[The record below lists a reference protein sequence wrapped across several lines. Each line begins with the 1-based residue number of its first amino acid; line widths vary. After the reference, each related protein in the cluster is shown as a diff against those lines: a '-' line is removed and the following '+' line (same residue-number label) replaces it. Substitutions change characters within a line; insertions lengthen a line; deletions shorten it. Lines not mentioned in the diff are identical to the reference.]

1 MDGKK
6 HNAKRRKR
14 VVGKRVRI
22 AVFIAFFIGI
32 ILSVFQYFRFVSKT
46 VYEESVS
53 HLTEIFHQSDRMLKE
68 LTDKN
73 LTYLHMWGEYLKS
86 TSGESET
93 RDYIEKA
100 QEDAGFLNFY
110 FLSADGN

>member
-1 MDGKK
+1 MDSKK
-6 HNAKRRKR
+6 HNAKRKKR

-22 AVFIAFFIGI
+22 VVFIAFFIGI

-53 HLTEIFHQSDRMLKE
+53 HLTEIFHQSDHMLKE

-73 LTYLHMWGEYLKS
+73 LTYLHMWRVSKEHF
-86 TSGESET
+86 
-93 RDYIEKA
+93 R
-100 QEDAGFLNFY
+100 
-110 FLSADGN
+110 

>member
-53 HLTEIFHQSDRMLKE
+53 HLT
-68 LTDKN
+68 
-73 LTYLHMWGEYLKS
+73 
-86 TSGESET
+86 
-93 RDYIEKA
+93 
-100 QEDAGFLNFY
+100 
-110 FLSADGN
+110 

>member
-53 HLTEIFHQSDRMLKE
+53 HLTEIFHQSDRMLK
-68 LTDKN
+68 
-73 LTYLHMWGEYLKS
+73 
-86 TSGESET
+86 
-93 RDYIEKA
+93 
-100 QEDAGFLNFY
+100 
-110 FLSADGN
+110 